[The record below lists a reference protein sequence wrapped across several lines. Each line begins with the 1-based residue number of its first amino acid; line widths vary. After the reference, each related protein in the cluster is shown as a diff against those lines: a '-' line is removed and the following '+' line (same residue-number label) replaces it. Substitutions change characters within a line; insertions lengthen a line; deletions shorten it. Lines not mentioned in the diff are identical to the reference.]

1 MNAEELKKPK
11 SHKAEVLYHL
21 LVYKQVSCKDFPWMS
36 GFRTRISDLK
46 LENSLPIDTKMHHG
60 ISKYKNVYKYAVHK
74 LKCDLEQAIKIYNI
88 ING

>member
-1 MNAEELKKPK
+1 MNVEELKKPK

-21 LVYKQVSCKDFPWMS
+21 LIYKQVSCKDFPWMS
-36 GFRTRISDLK
+36 GFRTRISELNLK
-46 LENSLPIDTKMHHG
+46 DNLLGEPEMTYG
-60 ISKYKNVYKYAVHK
+60 ISKHNNSYKYAVHK